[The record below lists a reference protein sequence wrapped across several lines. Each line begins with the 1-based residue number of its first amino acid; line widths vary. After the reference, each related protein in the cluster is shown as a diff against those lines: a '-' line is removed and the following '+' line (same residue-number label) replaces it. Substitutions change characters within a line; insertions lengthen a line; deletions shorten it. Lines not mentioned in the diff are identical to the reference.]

1 MTTDSIDALAADI
14 ECLEDEVA
22 DLTDHLHIYKLRFA
36 EVRLLQDRAKEILA
50 DMYLDLD
57 GARTFTEVRQLLE
70 DLCEK

>member
-1 MTTDSIDALAADI
+1 MTKDEQIKR
-14 ECLEDEVA
+14 LEDRIE
-22 DLTDHLHIYKLRFA
+22 DLKDQLDEKDELAY
-36 EVRLLQDRAKEILA
+36 RLYEDILGPFQERAKEILN